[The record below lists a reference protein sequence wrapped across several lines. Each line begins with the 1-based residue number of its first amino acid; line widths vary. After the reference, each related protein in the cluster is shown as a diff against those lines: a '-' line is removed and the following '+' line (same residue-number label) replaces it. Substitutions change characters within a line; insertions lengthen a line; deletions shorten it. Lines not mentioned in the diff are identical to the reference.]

1 MFRTKERE
9 RRCFWREALTVQGS
23 VTPLVLGRVVA
34 FGVLGLVAWL
44 GYSAIG
50 WDSFITLTP
59 FEFVGVALGLLLVL
73 RTNSGYD
80 RWYEARKLW
89 GGIVNQSRNLA
100 ILGLTFGPQREAW
113 RQEFATWV
121 AVFPHVVR
129 HSLRG
134 ERDLSG
140 IAELLSEEE
149 LAHVAAAEHMPMYV
163 AARISRLLRSALESG
178 EIDRF
183 AFHRAEA
190 ERCAL
195 IDHLGACERILKTPL
210 AAAFSIETRRFLFI
224 YLALLPLALVK
235 VVGPLTPLV
244 IMMVAYPCLSL
255 EQIGFDLQ
263 NPFSKSRLSHL
274 PLDEISLAIEHNVLA
289 LASGENPPPVTTELA
304 VDATSDV
311 EPESELEMDREAL
324 PVPLRLKVSARTG

>member
-1 MFRTKERE
+1 MQICNEPP
-9 RRCFWREALTVQGS
+9 RRCFWREALTLRDS
-23 VTPLVLGRVVA
+23 VTPLVLGRVVV
-34 FGVLGLVAWL
+34 FGVIGMVMWIA
-44 GYSAIG
+44 YSLFK
-50 WDSFITLTP
+50 WDSILTLTP

-73 RTNSGYD
+73 RTNAGYD

-100 ILGLTFGPQREAW
+100 ILGLTFGPRDERW
-113 RQEFATWV
+113 RSEFSKWV

-134 ERDLSG
+134 ERDLADTSSLLG
-140 IAELLSEEE
+140 AGERELVES
-149 LAHVAAAEHMPMYV
+149 AEHMPMYV
-163 AARISRLLRSALESG
+163 ASRISRLLSSALESG
-178 EIDRF
+178 EMDKF
-183 AFHRAEA
+183 AFHRAET

-210 AAAFSIETRRFLFI
+210 ASAFSIETRRFLFA
-224 YLALLPLALVK
+224 YLAVLPLALVQ

-263 NPFSKSRLSHL
+263 NPFSKFRLSHL
-274 PLDEISLAIEHNVLA
+274 PLDEISNAIQQNVLSLAETPSKSKRA
-289 LASGENPPPVTTELA
+289 LQLAEVTSEEFEPMEAALGVRISA
-304 VDATSDV
+304 QTS
-311 EPESELEMDREAL
+311 
-324 PVPLRLKVSARTG
+324 